1 MPYLCGLLKVKH
13 LGKNWGGKEFLSR
26 YIRRAFEKVILTN
39 KKVFVGE
46 QGSFFSK
53 LMRRFAKTVKS
64 LKPSC
69 NCGDM
74 ITSKMM

>member
-1 MPYLCGLLKVKH
+1 M
-13 LGKNWGGKEFLSR
+13 N
-26 YIRRAFEKVILTN
+26 LTN
-39 KKVFVGE
+39 KNFFVGE

-53 LMRRFAKTVKS
+53 LMRRFAITVKS

-74 ITSKMM
+74 IISKVM